1 MDNKTLLESVANK
14 LDISAAEAAELQSSL
29 AEVIAEALL
38 DSDIVAIPSFG
49 NLESKKRLERVSV
62 HPASGKR
69 LLIPPKIVAAFRPSA
84 ILKQR
89 IASE

>member
-14 LDISAAEAAELQSSL
+14 LDISAVEAAELQSSL